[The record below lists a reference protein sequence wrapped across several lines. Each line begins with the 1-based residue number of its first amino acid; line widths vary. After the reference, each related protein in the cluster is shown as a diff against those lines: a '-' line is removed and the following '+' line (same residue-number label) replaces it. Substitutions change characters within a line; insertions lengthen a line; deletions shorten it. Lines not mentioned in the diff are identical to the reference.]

1 MPQSDKK
8 KAPDERTPLTELR
21 ELGNLDAVLNSNASL
36 EVKAACIEMEIEA
49 RERRKAREGQSDAQ
63 PQPGNKRGD

>member
-8 KAPDERTPLTELR
+8 KAPEERAPLTVLR
-21 ELGNLDAVLNSNASL
+21 KMGNLDAVLNSSASL

-49 RERRKAREGQSDAQ
+49 RERRKAKGVNSGGQSAPRQ
-63 PQPGNKRGD
+63 